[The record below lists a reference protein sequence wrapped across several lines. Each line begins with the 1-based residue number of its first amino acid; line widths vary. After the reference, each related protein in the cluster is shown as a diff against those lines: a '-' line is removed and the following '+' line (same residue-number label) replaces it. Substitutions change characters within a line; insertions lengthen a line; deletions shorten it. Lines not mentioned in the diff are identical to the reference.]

1 MARSLLSSPGRETS
15 KPHRLYVLS
24 APSFTA
30 DGHTDCST
38 KRRKLNWSPS
48 EQQGG
53 EEITQDEEL
62 SKPPAAPG
70 CKYEPYPPTASG
82 WPANSLLS
90 LALRLSLCC
99 PPLQQRSFSSPQV
112 FGGHSLVLSPL
123 TCTEVPS
130 TALSQRQGQAPALPA
145 GLEQSQTQHV
155 LQPPRAAIGYQGHIL
170 CCPLPLLSSWRQGLL
185 QPWAAPKP
193 VKYYV
198 LCPSHLAAPA
208 TAFLEELDVMYEDCC
223 LGQHTGITSAGPS
236 LWLYQGEE
244 ISMQAASD
252 QAHASA
258 ACYADLAS
266 AAEALQ
272 RQLLLQPLDLRHVP
286 EALEEPVKAALVV
299 YVVPATTGPSAAL
312 QAFCVCAPLL
322 AACLPPTDDPITSAS
337 TSPPPDLECTG
348 QGIGPHGS
356 AAARH
361 GADARVYNP
370 GTDSRQHEGLHLTL
384 QVLDQGELADLP
396 HEGLQAV
403 AFRTYAST
411 DAEPLQLLRRPK
423 HGSCSLRNWQLP
435 VILDPDAS
443 APGSL
448 KQESAS
454 WHCSYAPCPA
464 ADQPGSTAFLIAVCL
479 SNGAELD
486 LSILQHPKGPIQ
498 ASTSKAA
505 ATQPFSTH
513 NCAPT
518 TRQTYHH
525 SAPEADPAETT
536 KASCKRVGELLVA
549 CCSAN
554 DPCRIAD
561 AAEHFAAGSITL
573 RSNACGGHID
583 VKAEL
588 TVPRRLPMAT
598 MLQTSVMESVCCNS
612 LDSRATS
619 SSSDVE
625 SLKGPMPQPGS
636 LDNAEDNTTVSKL
649 LASWQQ
655 AATELHHLT
664 NLCLAYD
671 MICSARPSKPSHAL
685 EAAAKLPL
693 PCHMV
698 QQALENLGACQ
709 SMLT

>member
-286 EALEEPVKAALVV
+286 EALEEPVKAALP
-299 YVVPATTGPSAAL
+299 VPAPRLTWS
-312 QAFCVCAPLL
+312 
-322 AACLPPTDDPITSAS
+322 
-337 TSPPPDLECTG
+337 G

-464 ADQPGSTAFLIAVCL
+464 ADQPG
-479 SNGAELD
+479 
-486 LSILQHPKGPIQ
+486 
-498 ASTSKAA
+498 
-505 ATQPFSTH
+505 
-513 NCAPT
+513 
-518 TRQTYHH
+518 
-525 SAPEADPAETT
+525 
-536 KASCKRVGELLVA
+536 
-549 CCSAN
+549 AN